1 MRSALVFILAV
12 SASSC
17 FAQSSSG
24 TVAPKAA
31 TASAP
36 INVVSCDCTSYPFK
50 PNPPCFGSCVG
61 KLASAPHSDL
71 TSVKGLDPG
80 VAVSI
85 KVLAASPKKETIVFT
100 EMRGKSDLEQAA
112 DRSFRGNEL
121 RFEPSRNK
129 YQMQR

>member
-1 MRSALVFILAV
+1 MDTIAVLKQVLDSSAQLSASGLAV
-12 SASSC
+12 
-17 FAQSSSG
+17 FGG
-24 TVAPKAA
+24 TVAA
-31 TASAP
+31 
-36 INVVSCDCTSYPFK
+36 ILGTSYPFK

-85 KVLAASPKKETIVFT
+85 KVLAANPQKATIDFT
-100 EMRGKSDLEQAA
+100 QMRSKSDLEQAA

>member
-1 MRSALVFILAV
+1 MRIALAFILAV
-12 SASSC
+12 SAFSC
-17 FAQSSSG
+17 FGQSGSG
-24 TVAPKAA
+24 ITAPKAA
-31 TASAP
+31 AASGLVD
-36 INVVSCDCTSYPFK
+36 VVSCDCTSYPFK

-85 KVLAASPKKETIVFT
+85 KVLAANPQKATIDFT
-100 EMRGKSDLEQAA
+100 QMRGKSDLEQAA